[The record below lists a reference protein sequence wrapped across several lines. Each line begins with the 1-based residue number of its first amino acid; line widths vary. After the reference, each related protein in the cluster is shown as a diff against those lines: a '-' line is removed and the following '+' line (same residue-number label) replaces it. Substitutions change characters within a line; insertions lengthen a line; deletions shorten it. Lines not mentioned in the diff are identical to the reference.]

1 MALDRNYFNN
11 IVLEPVRKKFYPLQA
26 VDNLLVDI
34 RSQAAGMLRE
44 AEAVSARAN
53 AAEQQADALRKENAD
68 LRANAEALSREVSSL
83 RAEVSELKLSNDSLL
98 AVQQQSQQRVVRPVT
113 DSEDR
118 AALLARV
125 ERFYVSARDSYVHA
139 ISHLDEEWQSLS
151 AEAGIP
157 SPTEVPEDLSQKV
170 SSIARELEEIESL
183 R

>member
-11 IVLEPVRKKFYPLQA
+11 IVLDPVRKKYYPVKA
-26 VDNLLVDI
+26 VDDLLVDI
-34 RSQAAGMLRE
+34 RSQATGMLRE
-44 AEAVSARAN
+44 AESVSARVIS
-53 AAEQQADALRKENAD
+53 AEQQAEALLRENTE

-83 RAEVSELKLSNDSLL
+83 RAEIEELKLSNDSLL
-98 AVQQQSQQRVVRPVT
+98 TVQQQSQQRTARPIT

-151 AEAGIP
+151 AEAGVQP
-157 SPTEVPEDLSQKV
+157 PAEVPEDLSQKV

>member
-1 MALDRNYFNN
+1 MALDRNYFNK
-11 IVLEPVRKKFYPLQA
+11 IVLEPVRRKYYSLTD

-34 RSQAAGMLRE
+34 RSQATAMLQE
-44 AEAVSARAN
+44 AESASARVIS
-53 AAEQQADALRKENAD
+53 AEQQAEALCRENTE

-83 RAEVSELKLSNDSLL
+83 RAEIEELKLNNDSLL
-98 AVQQQSQQRVVRPVT
+98 AVQQQSQQRAARPVT

-151 AEAGIP
+151 AEAGVQPP
-157 SPTEVPEDLSQKV
+157 SAVPEDLSQKV